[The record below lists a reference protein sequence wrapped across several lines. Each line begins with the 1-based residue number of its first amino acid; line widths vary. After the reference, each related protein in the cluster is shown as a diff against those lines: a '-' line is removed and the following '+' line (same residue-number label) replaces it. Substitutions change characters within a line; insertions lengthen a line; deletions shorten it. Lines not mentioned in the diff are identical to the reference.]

1 MVSGCYGQQE
11 PLPQN
16 RVSLKALP
24 LRVLGQPCPAVMT
37 QHWTHQCSAWH
48 CRRVRQCGL
57 SRPSLS
63 LYGRCTVTT
72 VDSGTPPRAGRTHAT
87 FPRGTQLCQA
97 QHGRLL
103 VSPGWASSEE
113 HGDGEPARGQRG
125 PKLRSIVIR
134 AAYWGVLE
142 GLRGK
147 AGSRSL
153 LQPSLLAGTML
164 LHSIFSPN
172 PLPFHPCS
180 LLSPCP
186 LLPTHHL
193 FSSVVPKGPLGR
205 AERLE
210 QGTGLW
216 DTAMM

>member
-1 MVSGCYGQQE
+1 MQRHCAESQSEVPGSHHPHVQLC
-11 PLPQN
+11 PLAAGMHRRYLDVMDSRN
-16 RVSLKALP
+16 HCHKTKCLKALP
-24 LRVLGQPCPAVMT
+24 LRVLGQSCPAVMT

-87 FPRGTQLCQA
+87 SFPRGTQLCQA

-134 AAYWGVLE
+134 AAY
-142 GLRGK
+142 
-147 AGSRSL
+147 
-153 LQPSLLAGTML
+153 
-164 LHSIFSPN
+164 
-172 PLPFHPCS
+172 
-180 LLSPCP
+180 
-186 LLPTHHL
+186 
-193 FSSVVPKGPLGR
+193 
-205 AERLE
+205 
-210 QGTGLW
+210 
-216 DTAMM
+216 